1 VTPSSLPPALSSIYL
16 DQIVKTDHPHDKRV
30 GRPPGDAYAS
40 VHAIQKD
47 GLHSPRPFPRQE
59 LFSRTIEVEKK
70 YVGAGVKLPSGSN
83 TGAPGGS
90 AHSSALFKRSTAP
103 LGCPRRTP

>member
-1 VTPSSLPPALSSIYL
+1 M
-16 DQIVKTDHPHDKRV
+16 KTDHPHDKRV

-59 LFSRTIEVEKK
+59 LPSRTIEVEKK
-70 YVGAGVKLPSGSN
+70 YVAAGCKAAVWILHGSTGRVGAFERLFQTLDGSIRMPS
-83 TGAPGGS
+83 T
-90 AHSSALFKRSTAP
+90 HSIVGLAFLDNAFICGKAS
-103 LGCPRRTP
+103 